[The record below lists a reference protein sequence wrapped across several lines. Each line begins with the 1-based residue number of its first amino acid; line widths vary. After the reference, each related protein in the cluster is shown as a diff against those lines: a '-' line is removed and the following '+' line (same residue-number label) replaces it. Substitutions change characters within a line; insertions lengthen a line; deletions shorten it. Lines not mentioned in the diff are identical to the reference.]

1 MRKVITYG
9 TFDLFH
15 EGHYNLLKRAKAL
28 GDYLIVGVTTDTFDL
43 ERGKI
48 NTCNNVMERIDAV
61 RATGLADLIVIE
73 EYKGQ
78 KIDDILKYGVE
89 IFAIGSDW
97 EGYFDYLNEFCKVV
111 YLPRTEGI
119 SSTQIRKHRPVA
131 DIGIIG
137 TGSIATRFASESAFV
152 NSARI
157 TGAYNPLKS
166 ECDDFCKKFNI
177 PTSADSV
184 EELLQVCDAVYIAS
198 PHYTHFDYA
207 ETAMRT
213 GKHVFCETPF
223 VTSRAEAEKLYDMAQ
238 EKGLV
243 LMTGRDV
250 AIAAMLGAEEFGF
263 ATAPLVTMGCVMMRV
278 CNLDTCPV
286 TSRPLCRLS
295 ARCSCA
301 VFDQNRESVLLI
313 SA

>member
-1 MRKVITYG
+1 MEMNVRDDQKLVEIWLTNAEKIDPVLREGLKEIYAKYKTKKYMVAVFESG
-9 TFDLFH
+9 KGDLY
-15 EGHYNLLKRAKAL
+15 ENTRDLLLFNRRRSAEKTVQQAK
-28 GDYLIVGVTTDTFDL
+28 
-43 ERGKI
+43 KQ
-48 NTCNNVMERIDAV
+48 

-137 TGSIATRFASESAFV
+137 TGSIASRFASESAFV

-238 EKGLV
+238 KKGLV
-243 LMTGRDV
+243 LMTG
-250 AIAAMLGAEEFGF
+250 LK
-263 ATAPLVTMGCVMMRV
+263 TAY
-278 CNLDTCPV
+278 CP
-286 TSRPLCRLS
+286 
-295 ARCSCA
+295 A
-301 VFDQNRESVLLI
+301 VLLYI
-313 SA
+313 HVFNSIL

>member
-1 MRKVITYG
+1 
-9 TFDLFH
+9 
-15 EGHYNLLKRAKAL
+15 
-28 GDYLIVGVTTDTFDL
+28 
-43 ERGKI
+43 
-48 NTCNNVMERIDAV
+48 MERIDAV

-137 TGSIATRFASESAFV
+137 TGSIASRFASESAFV

-166 ECDDFCKKFNI
+166 ECDDFCKSSTFRQARILSKSCFKSATLSTSPRLTTLILIMPKRRCAQGNTSSAKPRLSQAERKPKTI
-177 PTSADSV
+177 RHSAGEGVSADDRL
-184 EELLQVCDAVYIAS
+184 ENCLLPGVQTPVLPAEVGHHWRDSRNQRHIDHPARARGLHRRKTLWRKHGGERMLHDAAYS
-198 PHYTHFDYA
+198 
-207 ETAMRT
+207 
-213 GKHVFCETPF
+213 
-223 VTSRAEAEKLYDMAQ
+223 
-238 EKGLV
+238 
-243 LMTGRDV
+243 
-250 AIAAMLGAEEFGF
+250 
-263 ATAPLVTMGCVMMRV
+263 
-278 CNLDTCPV
+278 
-286 TSRPLCRLS
+286 
-295 ARCSCA
+295 
-301 VFDQNRESVLLI
+301 
-313 SA
+313 